1 MEQTN
6 PAPEKILIVDD
17 DRFSRTL
24 SRDHLSNDGYLIV
37 EAKDGQE
44 AVETFAAH
52 APNLILMDVEM
63 PRLNGF
69 GACQAIKELPAGQN
83 IPVIFI
89 TSRADDDFVAKAFS
103 SGAEDYLLK
112 PVNGTML
119 RHRVARVLS
128 NQQYQD
134 KIMRQNNQLAQAL
147 LKLKETQ
154 GHLIQQEK
162 MAGIGQ
168 LAAGVAHEINNPLGF
183 VSSNFEILDDYV
195 GRLEEVLN
203 QYRLLRQQTSAE
215 PPDLAALSTLAGE
228 IGELER
234 KKKIDFILGDL
245 RSLFSESRDG
255 LDRVAKIIKA
265 LRAFSRI
272 DVKNELEE
280 YDLNEGLETTLVVA
294 RNEIKYIAEV
304 EVVNGELPL
313 VKALGNQVNQVLL
326 NLIVNA
332 AQAIRNAA
340 LAEGEGKI
348 RLETFAEADYVGCAI
363 TNNGPPIP
371 EEIRTRIFEPFFTTK
386 PVGQGTGLGLSISY
400 DIIVNQ
406 HGGQLSF
413 QSSVENG
420 TTFIIKLPKKS
431 AVKGGG
437 Q

>member
-1 MEQTN
+1 MEQSNAT
-6 PAPEKILIVDD
+6 PEKILIVDD
-17 DRFSRTL
+17 DRFSRIL
-24 SRDHLSNDGYLIV
+24 SRDHLSTDGYLIV

-52 APNLILMDVEM
+52 SPNLILMDVEM

-69 GACQAIKELPAGQN
+69 GACQAIKSLPAGQN
-83 IPVIFI
+83 IPIIFI
-89 TSRADDDFVAKAFS
+89 TSRADDDFVAKAFA

-195 GRLEEVLN
+195 GRLEVVLN
-203 QYRLLRQQTSAE
+203 QYRLLRQQITA
-215 PPDLAALSTLAGE
+215 PTPDLAASSILAEE

-234 KKKIDFILGDL
+234 KKKVDFILGDL

-332 AQAIRNAA
+332 AQAIKNAE
-340 LAEGEGKI
+340 LSEGEGKI

-413 QSSVENG
+413 QSSAENG
-420 TTFIIKLPKKS
+420 TTFIIKLPKDS
-431 AVKGGG
+431 ASKKDGP
-437 Q
+437 